1 MHINLK
7 STFLLS
13 VAFLL
18 TIGCKPEDQQEIKQ
32 KAATLTEFCATVAD
46 MELKSIVMPETGK
59 FCWEKGDQVMVDNG
73 SDVAIFTYN
82 SSRGVFV
89 TERDDFALAESYTA
103 VFPASA
109 YVEGSA
115 AGSPKVAVA
124 AEQTVYPDYVK
135 DLTMVAKAGKDAE
148 FVFQNLFSVVRIEF
162 PADKLT
168 SSNEGDIVK
177 VDFTSESAAA
187 AGIASVSDGTLAF
200 ENGAVKTISF
210 DCSQNDINVE
220 APLFVAIPAQTYIGG
235 FVFDFTFADN
245 STFTLSC
252 KEDVTARANEVSLQR
267 LLTPWAAFSGGTG
280 TTEDPYILN
289 SIADY
294 NEFVEMCAKDPA
306 YLAKSYKQT
315 SDIDLGKSWAF
326 QPVGS
331 EEHPFSGTY
340 DAEGHS
346 LAGGVYRTD
355 IGGEPTAMF
364 RYTDGATIKNLKLT
378 DWDLTSRAQF
388 LAGVAG
394 IATNTTF
401 ENCSVSG
408 KFHQSVRAAFS
419 SDSINNTDAGMAGGV
434 AAFAENCTFSGC
446 VFDAQLSAT
455 GRNVGGIAGWARNC
469 SISKCSATG
478 TSELH
483 TPYHCAGSIIGV
495 MTSNTTISECS
506 AACSISSYAYCGG
519 IVGYMQS
526 GLVEKCVVSSSAR
539 VSTGKNYNAGGI
551 AGAIQPRGDET
562 ASIDR
567 CTVYADVTGRACVG
581 GIAGYIDGNDTS
593 GKVHI
598 TNCTYKG
605 GTLSATG
612 VFNNKYSLVGGLA
625 GYITHSAEAIIENCM
640 AAPKLILSGPEKTK
654 ASVGGVGGLF
664 GFCNN
669 TKITAMANC
678 YTTVTLSEIQYR
690 RKVVTTFSTYTL
702 WGLAVG
708 RNEKDV
714 ISSQSRNYYNSDNDG
729 CGMQSGNKNA
739 NLEGISL
746 AEMTDGTLLG
756 KLNAGTSA
764 LQLGG
769 EVTMAGWKA
778 EANGY
783 PVLDCVI
790 ADPQPRNNA
799 AKKVSVIGDS
809 ISTFGGY
816 IPAEFGH
823 HYPCADGS
831 VTHVEQTYWWQLI
844 YDRMKNA
851 RLDANISY
859 SGTRVTNHKGTDAD
873 SFTERYINLG
883 GVGDPDIVLIHGGTN
898 DWAAGCTMHPGGGSC
913 KTETVSEEKLAEIF
927 ASADA
932 ATTRN
937 EVEALSSTDFCSAY
951 VKLICLIQQQY
962 PDAKIVC
969 IIGDAV
975 SVGQQKSIMAIAN
988 HYGAKYVDLLSVNGF
1003 NDQTYMPKHDFDGT
1017 KEVCHPNAKAMTFI
1031 ANKIYEDCGA
1041 WLEE

>member
-1 MHINLK
+1 M
-7 STFLLS
+7 F
-13 VAFLL
+13 
-18 TIGCKPEDQQEIKQ
+18 GCKPEEQQEAQ
-32 KAATLTEFCATVAD
+32 KKADVLTEIRATVAD
-46 MELKSIVMPETGK
+46 LELKSIAMPETGR
-59 FCWEKGDQVMVDNG
+59 FSWEKRDQIIVDNG
-73 SDVAIFTYN
+73 SDIAIFTYN
-82 SSRGVFV
+82 TSRGVFV
-89 TERDDFALAESYTA
+89 TERDDFALADSYTA

-115 AGSPKVAVA
+115 AGSPKVTVA
-124 AEQTVYPDYVK
+124 AEQTVYPNYVK

-168 SSNEGDIVK
+168 SSNEGDIIK
-177 VDFTSESAAA
+177 IDFTSASAAV
-187 AGIASVSDGTLAF
+187 AGIASVSEGTLAF
-200 ENGAVKTISF
+200 ENGSVNAISF
-210 DCSQNDINVE
+210 DCSQKEINVE
-220 APLFVAIPAQTYIGG
+220 APIFVAIPAQTYAGG
-235 FVFDFTFADN
+235 FEFNFTFADN
-245 STFTLSC
+245 SSLTLNC
-252 KEDVTARANEVSLQR
+252 NEDVTARANEVSLQR
-267 LLTPWAAFSGGTG
+267 LLTPWVAFSGGTG

-294 NEFVEMCAKDPA
+294 NEFVEKCAMDPT

-315 SDIDLGKSWAF
+315 ADINLGSSWAF

-331 EEHPFSGTY
+331 EDAPFSGTY
-340 DAEGHS
+340 DADGHS
-346 LAGGVYRTD
+346 LIKGVYRTET
-355 IGGEPTAMF
+355 GGEPTAMF
-364 RYTDGATIKNLKLT
+364 RYTNGATIKNLKLA
-378 DWDLTSRAQF
+378 DWELTSKAQF
-388 LAGVAG
+388 LGGIAG
-394 IATNTTF
+394 IAKKTTF

-408 KFHQSVRAAFS
+408 KFHQSVRADFS
-419 SDSINNTDAGMAGGV
+419 SDSITNIDAGMAGGM
-434 AAFAENCTFSGC
+434 AALADTCTFTGC
-446 VFDAQLSAT
+446 IFDAQLSAT
-455 GRNVGGIAGWARNC
+455 GRNIGGIAGWARCC
-469 SISKCSATG
+469 SVSKCSATA

-483 TPYHCAGSIIGV
+483 TPYHCAGSIAGV
-495 MTSNTTISECS
+495 MTCNTTVSECS
-506 AACSISSYAYCGG
+506 SACSISSYAYCGG
-519 IVGYMQS
+519 MVGYLQS
-526 GLVEKCVVSSSAR
+526 GLIENCVISSRAR
-539 VSTGKNYNAGGI
+539 VSTGKNYYAGGI
-551 AGAIQPRGDET
+551 AGAILPRGGET

-581 GIAGYIDGNDTS
+581 GIAGYIDCNDTN
-593 GKVHI
+593 GMAHI

-625 GYITHSAEAIIENCM
+625 GYITASAEVIIENCM
-640 AAPKLILSGPEKTK
+640 SAPKFILSVPEKTK

-669 TKITAMANC
+669 SKSTAMANC

-690 RKVVTTFSTYTL
+690 RKVVTSFPDYTL

-708 RNEKDV
+708 KNEKDIV
-714 ISSQSRNYYNSDNDG
+714 SSDSKNYYNSDNEG
-729 CGMQSGNKNA
+729 CGMQSNNKNA

-746 AEMTDGTLLG
+746 AEMTDGTLLNN
-756 KLNAGTSA
+756 LNAGTSA
-764 LQLGG
+764 LQLNG
-769 EVTMAGWKA
+769 EVTMAGWTTQT
-778 EANGY
+778 NSY

-790 ADPQPRNNA
+790 ADPLPRDNT
-799 AKKVSVIGDS
+799 AKRVSIIGDS

-823 HYPCADGS
+823 HYPCSDGS
-831 VTHVEQTYWWQLI
+831 LTHVEQTYWWQLI
-844 YDRMKNA
+844 YSHMKNA

-859 SGTRVTNHKGTDAD
+859 SGTRVTNHKHADAD

-883 GVGDPDIVLIHGGTN
+883 GIGDPDIVLIHGGTN
-898 DWAAGCTMHPGGGSC
+898 DWGAGCAMYPGGGSC

-932 ATTRN
+932 ATTR
-937 EVEALSSTDFCSAY
+937 EDVEALVSSDFCSAY
-951 VKLICLIQQQY
+951 VKLISLIQQQY

-975 SVGQQKSIMAIAN
+975 SVGMQKAIMAIAN

-1017 KEVCHPNAKAMTFI
+1017 KEICHPNAKAMRFI